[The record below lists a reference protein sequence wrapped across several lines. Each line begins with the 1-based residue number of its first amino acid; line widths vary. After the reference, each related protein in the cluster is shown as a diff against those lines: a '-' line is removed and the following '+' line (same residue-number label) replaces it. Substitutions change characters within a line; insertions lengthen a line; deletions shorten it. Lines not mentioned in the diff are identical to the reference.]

1 MTECNHTGMYEVLE
15 AIEAAI
21 GSAGQSEREALA
33 HTINAYMNDFPD
45 EYFWAV
51 GPQSPTLLNHLMH
64 AIEPTLTKARSESTL
79 DQNNWWRQPFV
90 A

>member
-1 MTECNHTGMYEVLE
+1 MSCECNHTGMYELLE

-21 GSAGQSEREALA
+21 ESAEPVKREALSQ
-33 HTINAYMNDFPD
+33 TINAYMNDFPE

-51 GPQSPTLLNHLMH
+51 GPQAPTLLHHIMH
-64 AIEPTLTKARSESTL
+64 SIEPSRSATSVRPIVKA
-79 DQNNWWRQPFV
+79 